1 MVKTKNKYK
10 KVNDDENND
19 NPNLSYSSNNIDK
32 GTDNSPLISDEEKKI
47 INEMENK
54 LNAFNEKN
62 NFTNINLIPSNLETI
77 LEKEINDIQRTNRDI
92 NYDSFKSMAS
102 SLKSK
107 NITKMDKQ
115 EIDKLIEEKKCL
127 NTAIILMNKKINNL
141 KKELAKYIYK
151 GELYMNEF
159 GKLIERQ
166 KIENDFNS

>member
-1 MVKTKNKYK
+1 MIKTTKNKYK

-77 LEKEINDIQRTNRDI
+77 LEKEKKTFGYVN
-92 NYDSFKSMAS
+92 KS
-102 SLKSK
+102 L
-107 NITKMDKQ
+107 
-115 EIDKLIEEKKCL
+115 LIIFTL
-127 NTAIILMNKKINNL
+127 
-141 KKELAKYIYK
+141 
-151 GELYMNEF
+151 F
-159 GKLIERQ
+159 
-166 KIENDFNS
+166 F